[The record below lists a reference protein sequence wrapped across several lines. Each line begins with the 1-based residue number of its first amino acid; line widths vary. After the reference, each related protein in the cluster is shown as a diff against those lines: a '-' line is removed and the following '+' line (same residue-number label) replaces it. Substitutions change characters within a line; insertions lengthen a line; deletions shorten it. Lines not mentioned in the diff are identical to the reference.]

1 MNSRIPRRQ
10 FIHAAGLGALA
21 GAGLALPGTSAP
33 GQSPASSDQKPRLMV
48 GCCAYS
54 FLRYLDPGKM
64 TMEEFIL
71 KGVEMGVDGVDM
83 TAYWFKSTDTD
94 YLLSLRHLA
103 FKNGMP
109 FTGVG
114 SGPDM
119 LVADRDRRRE
129 ALDEIKAWVD
139 HTDVLGASHMRVFAG
154 ILPKG
159 ATLAQ
164 GLDWTTETMKAA
176 CDYAAKK
183 GVVLGVETHAGITQR
198 AENALEL
205 LRRVDSPYAGI
216 TLDITHFHGDSDE
229 DMYKQIEACIP
240 YATQTHIRDHFDN
253 RNPIDLDRVWQMFA
267 KAGYKGY
274 MSLEY
279 QGREDP
285 MTAAPK
291 MVEQMKAL
299 SRKYSSV

>member
-1 MNSRIPRRQ
+1 
-10 FIHAAGLGALA
+10 
-21 GAGLALPGTSAP
+21 
-33 GQSPASSDQKPRLMV
+33 
-48 GCCAYS
+48 
-54 FLRYLDPGKM
+54 
-64 TMEEFIL
+64 
-71 KGVEMGVDGVDM
+71 
-83 TAYWFKSTDTD
+83 
-94 YLLSLRHLA
+94 
-103 FKNGMP
+103 
-109 FTGVG
+109 
-114 SGPDM
+114 
-119 LVADRDRRRE
+119 
-129 ALDEIKAWVD
+129 
-139 HTDVLGASHMRVFAG
+139 
-154 ILPKG
+154 
-159 ATLAQ
+159 
-164 GLDWTTETMKAA
+164 
-176 CDYAAKK
+176 
-183 GVVLGVETHAGITQR
+183 
-198 AENALEL
+198 
-205 LRRVDSPYAGI
+205 VDSPYAGI